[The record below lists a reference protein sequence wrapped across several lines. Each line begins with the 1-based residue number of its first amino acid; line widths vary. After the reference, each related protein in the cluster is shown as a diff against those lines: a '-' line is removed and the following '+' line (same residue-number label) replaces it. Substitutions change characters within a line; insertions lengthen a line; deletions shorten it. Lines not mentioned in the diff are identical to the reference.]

1 MSMPLLSVTAS
12 HQGPGWIDNLS
23 GRGVGFFHNGCFV
36 CFEFCEFK
44 LCNKPNFYLK
54 AAVFIRIPEGV
65 MLWLLLKPIRAVNY
79 GSAGLTEK
87 QKTIAA
93 QLGAEACSTIFPATS
108 WSDGR
113 R

>member
-1 MSMPLLSVTAS
+1 
-12 HQGPGWIDNLS
+12 
-23 GRGVGFFHNGCFV
+23 
-36 CFEFCEFK
+36 
-44 LCNKPNFYLK
+44 
-54 AAVFIRIPEGV
+54 